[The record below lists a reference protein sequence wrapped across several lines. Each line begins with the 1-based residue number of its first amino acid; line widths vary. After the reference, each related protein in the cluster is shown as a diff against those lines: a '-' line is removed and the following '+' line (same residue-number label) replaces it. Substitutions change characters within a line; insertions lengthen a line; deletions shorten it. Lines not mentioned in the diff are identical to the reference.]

1 MSNNKFN
8 SKANKGLIWNILL
21 DSGVFNELEDDKY
34 QQVLKTF
41 ENIILSLE
49 KSDKSVIDKNKIV
62 LKQFSKELYKL
73 KQKKELIPIS
83 AEEISNER
91 QNEFNLKLNEKRNDF
106 EKSMNVESP
115 NTIDFTDKL
124 DAPIKG
130 EISEIIESMRLKR
143 ESDLNRVIDKNEI
156 KNAKLWLNSENE
168 KESTNDNKKINIA
181 SSEVINDD
189 LFNKFKP
196 KENNEEL
203 KLQLREKLKNIR
215 EEIIFIEEKLNLL

>member
-41 ENIILSLE
+41 EDIILSLE

-106 EKSMNVESP
+106 DKSMNVESP

-168 KESTNDNKKINIA
+168 KEEININKNINIA

>member
-21 DSGVFNELEDDKY
+21 ESGVFNELEDDKY
-34 QQVLKTF
+34 QHVLKTF
-41 ENIILSLE
+41 EDIIISLE

-91 QNEFNLKLNEKRNDF
+91 QNEFNLKLNEKQKDF
-106 EKSMNVESP
+106 DKSMNVESP

-143 ESDLNRVIDKNEI
+143 ENDLNRVIDKNEI

-168 KESTNDNKKINIA
+168 KESTNDDKKINIA

-203 KLQLREKLKNIR
+203 KLQIREKLKNIR

>member
-34 QQVLKTF
+34 QQVLKMF
-41 ENIILSLE
+41 EDIIISLE

-62 LKQFSKELYKL
+62 LKQFSIELFKL
-73 KQKKELIPIS
+73 KQKKQVSAIS
-83 AEEISNER
+83 AQEISNER
-91 QNEFNLKLNEKRNDF
+91 QNEFNLKLNEKQEDF
-106 EKSMNVESP
+106 NKSMKVESP
-115 NTIDFTDKL
+115 NTIDFKDKL

-143 ESDLNRVIDKNEI
+143 ENDLNRVIDKNEI

-168 KESTNDNKKINIA
+168 KEEINDNKNINIA
-181 SSEVINDD
+181 SSEVIKDD
-189 LFNKFKP
+189 LLISLNQRKIM
-196 KENNEEL
+196 EN
-203 KLQLREKLKNIR
+203 
-215 EEIIFIEEKLNLL
+215 

>member
-21 DSGVFNELEDDKY
+21 ESGVFNELEDDKY
-34 QQVLKTF
+34 QHVLKTF
-41 ENIILSLE
+41 EDIIISLE

-91 QNEFNLKLNEKRNDF
+91 QNEFNLKLNEKQNDF
-106 EKSMNVESP
+106 DKSMNVESP

-143 ESDLNRVIDKNEI
+143 ENDLNRVIDKNEI

-203 KLQLREKLKNIR
+203 KLQIREKLKNIR

>member
-41 ENIILSLE
+41 EDIILSLE

-91 QNEFNLKLNEKRNDF
+91 QNEFNLKLNEKQNDF
-106 EKSMNVESP
+106 DKSMNVESP

-168 KESTNDNKKINIA
+168 KEEINDNKNINIA
-181 SSEVINDD
+181 SSEVIKDD

-196 KENNEEL
+196 KENNGEL
-203 KLQLREKLKNIR
+203 KLQIREKLKNIR
-215 EEIIFIEEKLNLL
+215 EEIISIEQKLNLL